1 MFIEKSCIF
10 VIIKGTL
17 KNNTT
22 MATAVK
28 KTTASPKKTKV
39 NTTVDARSRIKPR
52 GLRGMF
58 KGRIILNGTD
68 EEVFSLNRLADVK

>member
-1 MFIEKSCIF
+1 
-10 VIIKGTL
+10 
-17 KNNTT
+17 

-28 KTTASPKKTKV
+28 KITASPKAKASA
-39 NTTVDARSRIKPR
+39 TVDACSRIKPR

-68 EEVFSLNRLADVK
+68 EEVFNLGLR

>member
-1 MFIEKSCIF
+1 
-10 VIIKGTL
+10 
-17 KNNTT
+17 

-28 KTTASPKKTKV
+28 KTVQKPREKKEV
-39 NTTVDARSRIKPR
+39 VDAKSRIKPR

-68 EEVFSLNRLADVK
+68 EEVFNLGLR